1 MAIRGS
7 LREAS
12 LPDVLQLLAMGKK
25 TGCLSVTHRNNFGYI
40 YFAKGRITYASI
52 VNRRDRIG
60 DMLVKAGVIT
70 TDQLQAAIDAQ
81 GRHRD
86 KRIGDL
92 LVDLGA
98 ISREKLH
105 DHVRIQIEE
114 AVYLLFT
121 WNEGTFNFEADVHPE
136 RQDLLV
142 SINPESLLLE
152 GARRVDEWGLIEK
165 KIPSFDIVF
174 DADWRKLASADLALT
189 AEQQAVLQYVDGK
202 RDVHGLVEASGLVE
216 FEVAKALYGLSTAGL
231 IHRMGRAS
239 RVNLQAIPE
248 EKTDE
253 HRNLGL
259 AFYRTSMFEDA
270 LREFHLALEANKD
283 DALARIYVGLVF
295 LRQGKWT
302 EAVEALQEAAA
313 RPGAKPATYHNLAFA
328 LERVGRYPEAL
339 SALHD
344 ATKRGGAKDPRV
356 QTSIGVVTLM
366 MGDVHNADRTL
377 TQTKALWNGPA
388 SAAWYHYSAL
398 AAALLGDLGRAL
410 EILQEGLTHHP
421 RVAALHN
428 NLAAVY
434 ERRGS
439 FDEALLAAEHGLAD
453 DPAMPQLHKNIGDLY
468 YRAGRYDDAFDA
480 YERAVKAQPELGDDV
495 YLKLGNIRLRRQ
507 QREEAVKCWQRALE
521 LDPGNTLAQ
530 ASLEQLNQPRVG
542 T

>member
-1 MAIRGS
+1 MAIKGS

-40 YFAKGRITYASI
+40 YFEKGRITYASI

-60 DMLVKAGVIT
+60 DMLVKAGAIT
-70 TDQLQAAIDAQ
+70 MEQLQGAIDAQ
-81 GRHRD
+81 GRQRD

-92 LVDLGA
+92 LVELGY
-98 ISREKLH
+98 IERDRLH
-105 DHVRIQIEE
+105 NHVRIQIEE

-165 KIPSFDIVF
+165 KIPTFDAVF
-174 DADWRKLASADLALT
+174 DADWRKLSSAELSLT
-189 AEQQAVLQYVDGK
+189 PEQQGVLQYIDGK
-202 RDVHGLVEASGLVE
+202 RDVHKLVEASGLVE
-216 FEVAKALYGLSTAGL
+216 FDVAKALYGLLTAGL
-231 IHRMGRAS
+231 IHGVGRKS
-239 RVNLQAIPE
+239 RVDLKAIPE
-248 EKTDE
+248 GTDE

-259 AFYRTSMFEDA
+259 AFYRTSMWEDA
-270 LREFHLALEANKD
+270 LREFRRALEANKD
-283 DALARIYVGLVF
+283 DAVSRIYVGLVL
-295 LRQGKWT
+295 LRQGKWPD
-302 EAVEALQEAAA
+302 AVEALQDAAA

-344 ATKRGGAKDPRV
+344 ATKRGGAKDPHI
-356 QTSIGVVTLM
+356 QTSIGIVTLM
-366 MGDVHNADRTL
+366 MGDVHGADRAFG
-377 TQTKALWNGPA
+377 QAKSLWAGTPA
-388 SAAWYHYSAL
+388 TAWYHYAAL
-398 AAALLGDLGRAL
+398 TAALLGDLGRAL
-410 EILQEGLTHHP
+410 EIVQEGLTHHP

-428 NLAAVY
+428 NLSVIH

-439 FDEALLAAEHGLAD
+439 YDEALLAAEHGLAD
-453 DPAMPQLHKNIGDLY
+453 DPSLPQLHKNIGDLY
-468 YRAGRYDDAFDA
+468 YRAGRYDDAYDA
-480 YERAVKAQPELGDDV
+480 FQRAIRAQPDLGDDI
-495 YLKLGNIRLRRQ
+495 YLKLGNIHLRREA
-507 QREEAVKCWQRALE
+507 RDDAVKCWQRALE
-521 LDPGNTLAQ
+521 LDPHNTQAQ
-530 ASLEQLNQPRVG
+530 TNLDAVRRQGVG